1 MNPLYYHMFIEPRI
15 SDTPGFEFLML
26 LFFGGVACGVLI
38 VLVGYVLDRLRKYAR
53 NKRRK

>member
-26 LFFGGVACGVLI
+26 LIFGGVACGVLI

>member
-1 MNPLYYHMFIEPRI
+1 MNPLYYHMFIEPGI

-26 LFFGGVACGVLI
+26 LIFGGVACGVLI